1 MLTLLAK
8 NKSFRCLWIGQL
20 ISALGDRLTQ
30 MGILS
35 FLMISAHDKG
45 DKVALITFFSLLPS
59 LLFGTLFGALIDRY
73 SRKKVM
79 IFADFVRAILVLLI
93 PVIWVNTHS
102 LVLIIVWFF
111 GLGTLTALFTPAKMS
126 IITNITEKDVLLE
139 ANSMIVTTGMV
150 ATLVGTLIAGALIK
164 ITGIQAAFFINS
176 LTYILSALFIFK
188 IVYKKIEHPVV
199 DLRRIY
205 PVLLDDVKTGIGY
218 IRRHR
223 TVFRLILLH
232 SVFAFISSFAY
243 ILILNY
249 GTVILNRGPFGIG
262 CLLSAAGFGMIAG
275 SVILLKRKDKVHY
288 ARALYLS
295 FLITGVFCVLFFLQP
310 GFYLTFVVLFCAGIG
325 TAVAT
330 ITMDTLSQ
338 RLTPDDLKG
347 KIFAVQGLLTTSV
360 FLLALLLV
368 GFLIKHI
375 QVTILFVIT
384 GTIAILTALRIF
396 LSAKRWGY
404 YLLCLTLRL
413 LMRLYFGYTVQGI
426 ENLPKS
432 KRVILAG
439 NHTSVIDGLALA
451 AAYPGRIYFLAA
463 DTAFKTRFFGWCLK
477 RLDYIPIKRGGF
489 NKDAIKQAIAI
500 IKSGYSIG
508 IFPEGKIACDGR
520 LSEGREGIALI
531 ARLSQAEI
539 IPFAIE
545 GAYEAWPLPN
555 KYPRRF
561 PITVKFGKPIDL
573 KDYPL
578 PEELVNEVM
587 QDISLLKLDL
597 EREGYLRVDP
607 DEIVKYLI
615 R

>member
-8 NKSFRCLWIGQL
+8 NKSFRYLWIGQL

-30 MGILS
+30 MGILA
-35 FLMISAHDKG
+35 FVMISSHDKG

-59 LLFGTLFGALIDRY
+59 LLFGPLFGALVDRY
-73 SRKKVM
+73 SRKKMM
-79 IFADFVRAILVLLI
+79 ILADVLRAVLVLLI
-93 PVIWVNTHS
+93 PVIWINTHS
-102 LVLIIVWFF
+102 VGLIIAWFF
-111 GLGTLTALFTPAKMS
+111 LLGALTALFTPAKMS
-126 IITNITEKDVLLE
+126 IITDITEKDVLLE

-164 ITGIQAAFFINS
+164 ITGVQAAFFINS
-176 LTYILSALFIFK
+176 LTYLLSALFILR
-188 IVYKKIEHPVV
+188 IVYQKTERPSAGA
-199 DLRRIY
+199 RSIY
-205 PVLLDDVKTGIGY
+205 PVLAGDIKTGIGY

-223 TVFRLILLH
+223 IVFRLILLH

-249 GTVILNRGPFGIG
+249 GTTILKRGPFGIG

-275 SVILLKRKDKVHY
+275 SLILLKRKDKVNY

-295 FLITGVFCVLFFLQP
+295 FLIIGVFCALFFLNP
-310 GFYLTFVVLFCAGIG
+310 TFYWTFAVLFCAGIG
-325 TAVAT
+325 AAVAT

-347 KIFAVQGLLTTSV
+347 KIFAAQGLLTTSV
-360 FLLALLLV
+360 FLLSLLLV

-375 QVTILFVIT
+375 QVTVLFVIT
-384 GTIAILTALRIF
+384 GTAAILTALRVF

-404 YLLCLTLRL
+404 QLLCLTMRL
-413 LMRLYFGYTVQGI
+413 VMKLYFGYSVTGI
-426 ENLPKS
+426 ENLPKT

-439 NHTSVIDGLALA
+439 NHTSVIDGIALA
-451 AAYPGRIYFLAA
+451 AAYPGRVYFLAA

-477 RLDYIPIKRGGF
+477 RLGYISIKRGGF
-489 NKDAIKQAIAI
+489 NKEAIKQAIAI

-520 LSEGREGIALI
+520 LSAGKEGIALI
-531 ARLSQAEI
+531 ARLAHAEI

-561 PITVKFGKPIDL
+561 PVSVKFGKPIDL

-587 QDISLLKLDL
+587 QDISRLKLDL

-607 DEIVKYLI
+607 DEIIKYLI
-615 R
+615 G